1 MSLLTKPM
9 HRLNPQY
16 DANQK
21 DNTTPKR
28 ESVPMKMFNMI
39 LLSTA
44 VLMTP
49 LLHAETT
56 EQQKTLPYGDN
67 PNIFKVLAHKTGSAI
82 QNTAEKVGAATE
94 KGIAKIKPQFD
105 ETVENTQAA
114 AQHTGE
120 VIKDNTRRGL
130 DAAAEKIENTK
141 DRIMGNTA
149 TGVPI
154 EQKSLSQNSSAQTYV
169 SPIAPQATSLVA
181 NTATA
186 STTQLDHSAEPAITK
201 QSLALDSTPESA
213 PTADSTASASE
224 PVQASTA
231 TTSTAQPASTA
242 ESTAPA
248 EQEPNQ
254 QDDGDSGLP
263 R

>member
-1 MSLLTKPM
+1 M

-28 ESVPMKMFNMI
+28 ESVPMKMFNI
-39 LLSTA
+39 ALLSTV

-56 EQQKTLPYGDN
+56 EQQKTLPYGNN

-94 KGIAKIKPQFD
+94 RGIAKIKPQFD

-154 EQKSLSQNSSAQTYV
+154 EQKSLSQNSSTQTDIRPV
-169 SPIAPQATSLVA
+169 APQAASFVA

-186 STTQLDHSAEPAITK
+186 STTQLDHSAEPTITK
-201 QSLALDSTPESA
+201 QSLALDSTPE
-213 PTADSTASASE
+213 SASE

-248 EQEPNQ
+248 EQEQNQ
-254 QDDGDSGLP
+254 QDDGDIGLP